1 MGTPYKVSDTIPEL
15 ELEIPVSELDETT
28 ASLELGTLAE
38 LLSAAFSLELDSA
51 ELLELDTSELDETGI
66 LPELLS
72 SGLPQPSGGQTTPYA
87 G

>member
-38 LLSAAFSLELDSA
+38 LLSAAFSLELSI
-51 ELLELDTSELDETGI
+51 LLSELMPGSTADDV
-66 LPELLS
+66 S
-72 SGLPQPSGGQTTPYA
+72 
-87 G
+87 